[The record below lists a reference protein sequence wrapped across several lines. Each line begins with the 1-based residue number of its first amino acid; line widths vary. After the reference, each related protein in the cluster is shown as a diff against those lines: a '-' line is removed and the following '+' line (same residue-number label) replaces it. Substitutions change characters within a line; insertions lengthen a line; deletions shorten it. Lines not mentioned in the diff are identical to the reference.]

1 MVLGYGAFSAVD
13 TNGDAL
19 AGGEYEIIAVNAFYK
34 LRIDQVAAVASEQR
48 ISDLLLKRC
57 HGCVRRYG
65 ASGKM
70 NGDGVTFWPMI
81 IIGIFFFIDAVIYG
95 ILFMQA
101 DKYHVEI
108 FEEHVEGL
116 SLCLTG
122 GIREINVPYT
132 QVQGVTVAEKQ
143 CALVLQLAGRQETM
157 YCPDVETTKQMGQ
170 YINGRIRASYR

>member
-19 AGGEYEIIAVNAFYK
+19 AGGEYEIIAFNAFYK

-70 NGDGVTFWPMI
+70 NGDGVTFDFGVLN
-81 IIGIFFFIDAVIYG
+81 GIDRNP
-95 ILFMQA
+95 Q
-101 DKYHVEI
+101 
-108 FEEHVEGL
+108 
-116 SLCLTG
+116 
-122 GIREINVPYT
+122 R
-132 QVQGVTVAEKQ
+132 
-143 CALVLQLAGRQETM
+143 LVVGN
-157 YCPDVETTKQMGQ
+157 D
-170 YINGRIRASYR
+170 